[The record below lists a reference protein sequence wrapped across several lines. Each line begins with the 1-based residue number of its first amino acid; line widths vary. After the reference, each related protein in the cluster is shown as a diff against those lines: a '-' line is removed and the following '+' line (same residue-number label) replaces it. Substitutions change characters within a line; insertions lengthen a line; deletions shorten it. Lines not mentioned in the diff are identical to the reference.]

1 MVRVCLVLFL
11 VFASCKRS
19 DSGNHNS
26 TLHIA
31 LGSEPTSLD
40 PRTAR
45 DLDSMNIVKMVF
57 EGLMR
62 PSKNGGIEF
71 GLIDWM
77 DISKDRM
84 KYVFHLKRSQ
94 WSDGSPVVATDFLY
108 GWKSILDPKFPT
120 DIAYYLY
127 PIKNARK
134 VKLGEI
140 PNNELGAYAPDP
152 QTLIVE
158 LENPLSYF
166 SDLLLMPPF
175 FPVPEHVA
183 TQNPN
188 WAKEG
193 STLIGNGP
201 FSVQKWVHADQISL
215 KKNAQYW
222 DAKQIDL
229 SQVDLVI
236 AGADTG
242 LRMFEDGKLDWT
254 GSPMSA
260 IPVDAIAH
268 LKSENKLGIS
278 PFLATYFLRVNV
290 SEMANGKKNPLQNT
304 TLRRALSLAID
315 RSAMTEHVL
324 QGGQEP
330 AYTLVPPEMD
340 LKTQGLNIESRFQE
354 AQRLYEEALS
364 SLGPFDPIVLSY
376 YNNERNTVIAQFLQQ
391 QWEARLGLKVELQAV
406 EPKIYF
412 QKVSK
417 REFQLA
423 TGSWTADYNDPIN
436 FLDVFKFKEGSLNNT
451 NWENQTYID
460 LLNRCE
466 LCSESEERKQMLRQA
481 ESLLI
486 EEMPIIPIYH
496 FALNYLKGDGVE
508 GVLLSPLGQ
517 LDLRYARMEI
527 ENPSPRR

>member
-1 MVRVCLVLFL
+1 MIRFCLIFFL

-19 DSGNHNS
+19 NLTNQNATIHV
-26 TLHIA
+26 A

-40 PRTAR
+40 PRIAR

-62 PSKNGGIEF
+62 PSKNGGVEF

-84 KYVFHLKRSQ
+84 RYVFHLKQSF
-94 WSDGSPVVATDFLY
+94 WSDGSPVVSNDFIY
-108 GWKSILDPKFPT
+108 GWKCILDPKFPT

-140 PNNELGAYAPDP
+140 SDVELGVSAPDP
-152 QTLIVE
+152 QTLVVE
-158 LENPLSYF
+158 LETPLSYF
-166 SDLLLMPPF
+166 PDLLAMSPF

-183 TQNPN
+183 TLNPH

-193 STLIGNGP
+193 TTLVSNGP
-201 FSVQKWVHADQISL
+201 FSVENWNHADLISL
-215 KKNAQYW
+215 KKNSHYW
-222 DAKQIDL
+222 DSQQVTL
-229 SQVDLVI
+229 NQVDLVI
-236 AGADTG
+236 AGADTS
-242 LRMFEDGKLDWT
+242 LRMFEEGKLDWT
-254 GSPMSA
+254 GSPMSS
-260 IPVDAIAH
+260 IPVDAVSH
-268 LKSENKLGIS
+268 LKSENKLGVS

-290 SEMANGKKNPLQNT
+290 AEMANGKKNPLQNP

-324 QGGQEP
+324 QGGQKP
-330 AYTLVPPEMD
+330 AYTLVPPEME
-340 LKTQGLNIESRFQE
+340 LKTIGLNIENKFQE
-354 AQRLYEEALS
+354 AKRLYEEAIANVGS
-364 SLGPFDPIVLSY
+364 FDPIVLTY

-391 QWEARLGLKVELQAV
+391 QWETRLGIKVELQAI

-412 QKVSK
+412 QKISK
-417 REFQLA
+417 KEFQLA
-423 TGSWTADYNDPIN
+423 TGSWTADYNDPSN
-436 FLDVFKFKEGSLNNT
+436 FLEVFKFKDGSPNNT
-451 NWENQTYID
+451 NWENQTYVD
-460 LLNRCE
+460 LLNRSE
-466 LCSESEERKQMLRQA
+466 LCSDSEERKQMLRLA

-496 FALNYLKGDGVE
+496 FALNYLKKEGVE
-508 GVLLSPLGQ
+508 GILLSPLGQ
-517 LDLRYARMEI
+517 IDLRYARI
-527 ENPSPRR
+527 ENDNPSFRR